1 MWVIDP
7 SSRPP
12 LKLQPLLETLSRHGV
27 DFVVIGGVAGLI
39 HGSAFPTYDFDVA
52 YARDANNLRRLAAA
66 LQDLGVRLRNAPAD
80 LPFVAD
86 EATLAAGANFTF
98 ETEFGDFDILGHVAG
113 NRGYD
118 ELRAR
123 SWAAEIAGF
132 PVRVASIDDLIGM
145 KRTASRPK
153 DHIVAD
159 ELVVIAELRRK
170 EEAEEGSG

>member
-1 MWVIDP
+1 MIDA
-7 SSRPP
+7 SSRRP
-12 LKLQPLLETLSRHGV
+12 LQLRPLLEALNRQGV
-27 DFVVIGGVAGLI
+27 DFVVVGGVAGLI
-39 HGSAFPTYDFDVA
+39 HGSSFPTYDFDIA
-52 YARDANNLRRLAAA
+52 YARDANNLRRLATA
-66 LQDLGVRLRNAPAD
+66 LQEIGVSLRNAPPD

-98 ETEFGDFDILGHVAG
+98 ETEFGDFDILSHVAG
-113 NRGYD
+113 NREYD

-123 SWAAEIAGF
+123 SWSAEVAGF
-132 PVRVASIDDLIGM
+132 SVRVASIDDLIGM

-170 EEAEEGSG
+170 EEEAEEGGG

>member
-1 MWVIDP
+1 MNET

-12 LKLQPLLETLSRHGV
+12 LRLRPLLEVLSRHGV
-27 DFVVIGGVAGLI
+27 DFVVVGGVAGLI

-52 YARDANNLRRLAAA
+52 YSRDGANLERLSAA
-66 LQDLGVRLRNAPAD
+66 LREIGVRLRNAPAD
-80 LPFVAD
+80 LPFEAD
-86 EATLAAGANFTF
+86 AATLAAGANFTF
-98 ETEFGDFDILGHVAG
+98 ETEFGDFDILGHIAG
-113 NRGYD
+113 NREYD

-153 DHIVAD
+153 DHIVAE

-170 EEAEEGSG
+170 EAAEDGES